1 MNKDRETAKKNLQQ
15 ALEGDLMAM
24 NNIGVC
30 FAQGIGVQKD
40 DGWAAFWYEMAGQQG
55 DAQAQFSTGW
65 FHMTGTGVKQ
75 DKRMGLKWIHKAT
88 AQGFEYAKQWCKD
101 NGYSIY

>member
-1 MNKDRETAKKNLQQ
+1 
-15 ALEGDLMAM
+15 MAYD
-24 NNIGVC
+24 GVE
-30 FAQGIGVQKD
+30 KD

-65 FHMTGTGVKQ
+65 FYMTGTGVKQ

-88 AQGFEYAKQWCKD
+88 AQGFEYAKKWFFVMILCLLLHLSQLACL
-101 NGYSIY
+101 